1 MSQNDLAPSNF
12 DDERLRE
19 VIDYALREDSI
30 EEDEHG
36 LTNRSKKLWIGVKR
50 TARKVKKTAKREK
63 EETIIAARILRRY
76 MKDKDAVSEEELAFL
91 KDQSID
97 IMRILP
103 IVAVQAFPA
112 PVPITPFLIALG
124 SKIGINLVP
133 KAQVH
138 PDEYRERVPKDSSG
152 RTTPD

>member
-1 MSQNDLAPSNF
+1 MSQNDLPPSNF
-12 DDERLRE
+12 DDDRLRE
-19 VIDYALREDSI
+19 VIDYALREDPEA
-30 EEDEHG
+30 EERRG
-36 LTNRSKKLWIGVKR
+36 LKKRSKRLWKGVKT
-50 TARKVKKTAKREK
+50 TARKVKKTAKRER
-63 EETIIAARILRRY
+63 EETIIAAQILRRY
-76 MKDKDAVSEEELAFL
+76 MRDKDSVSAEELAFL

-133 KAQVH
+133 KEQVH
-138 PDEYRERVPKDSSG
+138 PDEYRERVPKDNQG
-152 RTTPD
+152 RQN